1 MNWNFRNMRFRSFCF
16 HSTGQ
21 GSSETAYYCS
31 SFCTK
36 ALLALA
42 FVLLGTLPSHAER
55 LPIKNYTTADGLAH
69 NIVNKI
75 VRDSRGFL
83 WFCTADGLSRFDGY
97 AFTNYGTDQGL
108 PHTSVNDILETREGD
123 YWVATSGGLVH
134 FNPKGAPS
142 SRVVTAKEAPTE
154 APPMFVVVL
163 PEDTD
168 RRARYTTALL
178 EGRDGR
184 VWCGTYKGLY
194 RLDASGSRL
203 TLLPVDTG
211 MPGDYLEQRFINDLV
226 EDRYG
231 SLWVA
236 TPAGLYRRWSDGA
249 VARYTKHDGLPEDFL
264 HDLLL
269 DHQGQLWVSTRSSGF
284 FRLTFDETRALPTV
298 AFTLTPRDFP
308 QSEWINQ
315 LFETSD
321 HKMWA
326 ATARGLLEFIPEGDA
341 EGRRYRVYTP
351 RNGLNDHNITAVGED
366 AGGNLWLGS
375 ANGNGVMRLARN
387 GFVSYGEQ
395 DGVVSVNAI
404 FGDRA
409 GGVCF
414 RGFVLGDK
422 RASIFEGGQVDPLS
436 EANFVPRFGRFD
448 GQRITWFM
456 LDAFKGH
463 DPGWVNEG
471 VTLQAHSGEWW
482 IANGLNHFPV
492 ADNFTQLKTARPP
505 AYFGNAPVLGGRQV
519 WRLFEDSHER
529 IWISIID
536 SAGNGLALWE
546 RGSQGLRDLTE
557 TANLPSLHEDL
568 ARSFGEDRSGN
579 VWIGFNTGLAR
590 ARGEEFSLFSV
601 KDGVP
606 AGGIQA
612 IYTDRAGRLWI
623 ASSRGGLARIDDPN
637 AEHPVFTS
645 YTTAEGLSSN
655 SIDVITEDLEGHIYA
670 GTGRGLDELDP
681 ATGRVKHFTT
691 ADGLAAGAFLSAF
704 RDRNGTLWFGT
715 SKGLSRFTPTIDD
728 KPSPPPVILITGLRV
743 AGSTHNVSALGES
756 HIALPELRANQN
768 EVQIDFVGLS
778 FTPGDVLR
786 YQYKLGEADWSRPT
800 EQRVVN
806 FANLSPHS
814 YRFLVRAVNSDGAVS
829 SEPAMVTFTIPP
841 PLWLRWWF
849 LTFAALA
856 FAALAYAIY
865 RYRVTRLL
873 EVANM
878 RTRIATDLHDD
889 IGANLTRISIL
900 SEVAKQQFGNGDEDS
915 PNPLTSIA
923 EIARESVTSMSD
935 IVWAIDPE
943 RDSLRDLRRKMRQH
957 ADEVF
962 TLRDID
968 LEFNAPDSDKD
979 LKLGVNVRRDL
990 LLIFKE
996 AVSNAA
1002 RHSDC
1007 SRVVIDFSS
1016 DSRRLLLRVA
1026 DNGTGFDSTSESAG
1040 HGLVSMGRRAQK
1052 LNGRFEIDSSAGR
1065 GTTVRVEIPVG
1076 RAHHTYLSE

>member
-1 MNWNFRNMRFRSFCF
+1 M
-16 HSTGQ
+16 
-21 GSSETAYYCS
+21 AYYCS
-31 SFCTK
+31 SRLAK
-36 ALLALA
+36 AFLALA
-42 FVLLGTLPSHAER
+42 LVLLGSLPSHPER

-69 NIVNKI
+69 NIVNRI

-108 PHTSVNDILETREGD
+108 PLSGVNDLLETREGD
-123 YWVATSGGLVH
+123 YWVATNGGLVH

-142 SRVVTAKEAPTE
+142 SRVVTVSEAPTN

-168 RRARYTTALL
+168 RRARYITALL

-194 RLDASGSRL
+194 RLDASGGRL
-203 TLLPVDTG
+203 TLLPVDIG
-211 MPGDYLEQRFINDLV
+211 IPSDYPEQRFVNDLV

-231 SLWVA
+231 SLWIA
-236 TPAGLYRRWSDGA
+236 TPNGLYRRWSNDQT
-249 VARYTKHDGLPEDFL
+249 ARYTKHDGLPEDFL

-284 FRLTFDETRALPTV
+284 FRITFDETRAQPTV
-298 AFTLTPRDFP
+298 AFTLTPRDFA
-308 QSEWINQ
+308 QSDWINQ

-321 HKMWA
+321 HKLWA
-326 ATARGLLEFIPEGDA
+326 ATARGLLEFIPEGNA
-341 EGRRYRVYTP
+341 EGRQYRVYTTK
-351 RNGLNDHNITAVGED
+351 NGLSDHNITAVGED

-375 ANGNGVMRLARN
+375 VNGTGVMRLARN
-387 GFVSYGEQ
+387 GFVTYGEQ
-395 DGVVSVNAI
+395 DGVVGVNAI

-414 RGFVLGDK
+414 RGYVLGDG
-422 RASIFEGGQVDPLS
+422 RASIFEGGRFDPLS

-448 GQRITWFM
+448 GQRITWFV
-456 LDAFKGH
+456 LDALKGH
-463 DPGWVNEG
+463 APGWVNEG
-471 VTLQAHSGEWW
+471 VTLQARSSEWW
-482 IANGLNHFPV
+482 IANGLYHFPV
-492 ADNFTQLKTARPP
+492 ADNFTQLKTARPL
-505 AYFGNAPVLGGRQV
+505 AYFGKDSALGGRQV

-546 RGSQGLRDLTE
+546 RGSQSLRDLTG

-568 ARSFGEDRSGN
+568 ARSFGEDRTGN

-590 ARGEEFSLFSV
+590 ARGQESSFFTV
-601 KDGVP
+601 RDGAP

-612 IYTDRAGRLWI
+612 IYTDHDGRLWI

-645 YTTAEGLSSN
+645 YTTTEGLSSN

-681 ATGRVKHFTT
+681 VTGRVKHFTT
-691 ADGLAAGAFLSAF
+691 ADGLATGAFFSAF
-704 RDRNGTLWFGT
+704 RDDKGTLWFGT
-715 SKGLSRFTPTIDD
+715 SKGLSRF
-728 KPSPPPVILITGLRV
+728 KPSVDDRPSTPPAILITGLRV
-743 AGSTHNVSALGES
+743 AGSTHNISALGES
-756 HIALPELRANQN
+756 QIALPDLGANQN

-786 YQYKLGEADWSRPT
+786 YQYKLGDADWSRPT

-806 FANLSPHS
+806 FANLSPHG
-814 YRFLVRAVNSDGAVS
+814 YRFLVRAVNSDGAAS
-829 SEPAMVTFTIPP
+829 SEPAVVTFTILPP
-841 PLWLRWWF
+841 FWLRWWF
-849 LTFAALA
+849 LALALLA
-856 FAALAYAIY
+856 FAVPAYAIY

-900 SEVAKQQFGNGDEDS
+900 SEVAKQQFGNGDEES
-915 PNPLTSIA
+915 RNPLTSIA
-923 EIARESVTSMSD
+923 EIARESVASMSD

-943 RDSLRDLRRKMRQH
+943 RDSLRDLTRKMRQH

-962 TLRDID
+962 TLREID
-968 LEFNAPDSDKD
+968 LEFNAPGAEQD
-979 LKLGVNVRRDL
+979 LRLGVNVRRNM

-1002 RHSDC
+1002 RHSN
-1007 SRVVIDFSS
+1007 STSVVIDFSA
-1016 DSRRLLLRVA
+1016 DNHRLSLRVA
-1026 DNGTGFDSTSESAG
+1026 DNGIGFDPISESAG
-1040 HGLVSMGRRAQK
+1040 HGLVSMRRRAQK
-1052 LNGRFEIDSSAGR
+1052 LDGNFEIDSSAGR
-1065 GTTVRVEIPVG
+1065 GTTVRVEIPRGAHG
-1076 RAHHTYLSE
+1076 RVP